1 MGETADSRPA
11 VRQGRSVCGRTLSAL
26 RYRAADVSCAALNTF
41 DRYLLREW
49 LKILGI
55 LLCATLGLLFMQA
68 LYDNF
73 RDLLEMRASAGEVAY
88 YFAVLMPSFFTLV
101 LPIALLLSLLFVL
114 GQLHRRNEFLA
125 LRSAGIG
132 VVRMTR
138 TIWLAGSLLCVVM
151 AWLNSTVIPRSVES
165 SRRLWETLQYRHQAK
180 LGQTGSAGVSYDV
193 AFDNQRER
201 RVWFFN
207 RYSDLQGR
215 AYGVSVSELDSRRRE
230 RARLTAREA
239 SYDRTRKIW
248 TFRDGRE
255 QTYDPQTG
263 ETLSSTPFTEIVRE
277 DFREDPQLMLVFD
290 RRPID
295 LSFFELQRIMDYFA
309 YEDNPKFARY
319 AVRYYG
325 LLADTFVPLIIIA
338 IAIPFAMTGVRV
350 SPAVG
355 VSKSLGLFVLYVLLA
370 RLGTQLG
377 SKEIIHPLLAAW
389 LPNLGMAAIA
399 AWFVRTMR

>member
-1 MGETADSRPA
+1 M
-11 VRQGRSVCGRTLSAL
+11 
-26 RYRAADVSCAALNTF
+26 NTF

-138 TIWLAGSLLCVVM
+138 TIWLAGSLLCIVM
-151 AWLNSTVIPRSVES
+151 AWLNSTVIPRSVEA

-180 LGQTGSAGVSYDV
+180 LGQTGS
-193 AFDNQRER
+193 R
-201 RVWFFN
+201 
-207 RYSDLQGR
+207 
-215 AYGVSVSELDSRRRE
+215 
-230 RARLTAREA
+230 
-239 SYDRTRKIW
+239 
-248 TFRDGRE
+248 
-255 QTYDPQTG
+255 
-263 ETLSSTPFTEIVRE
+263 EIVRE
-277 DFREDPQLMLVFD
+277 NFHDDPRLMLVFD

-377 SKEIIHPLLAAW
+377 GKEIIHPLLAAW
-389 LPNLGMAAIA
+389 LPNLGMA
-399 AWFVRTMR
+399 WFVRTMR